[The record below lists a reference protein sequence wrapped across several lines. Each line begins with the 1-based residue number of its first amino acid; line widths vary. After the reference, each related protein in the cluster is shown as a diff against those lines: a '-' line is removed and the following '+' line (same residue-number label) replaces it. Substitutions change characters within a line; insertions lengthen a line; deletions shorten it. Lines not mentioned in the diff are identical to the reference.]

1 MNIQEKLY
9 TALNAV
15 GLVTGRVWPNSL
27 PQDPVYPALTYQF
40 ISNPPADT
48 FVAGTRFTNFNA
60 QINCFAA
67 DYAGLLALRAAV
79 LLAVEAMP
87 EQIVR
92 NLDIESP
99 YEFETKSFTWL
110 LGYQFRDSET

>member
-15 GLVTGRVWPNSL
+15 GLVTSRVWPNSL

-60 QINCFAA
+60 QINVFAA
-67 DYAGLLALRAAV
+67 DYPGMLALRAAV

-92 NLDIESP
+92 NLDLESP